1 MRTRIQNSDDLKAE
15 ILRLRNLRSDIEAD
29 LKGETEH
36 LINRFRIPLMLF
48 SKLNHWVSPLFKPG
62 KSEAGSLN
70 QDWVSSVFK
79 IALPVLMNKLIFP
92 KSGVFLKS
100 VIELLSQNTAK
111 KINKDVLSD
120 LINKLS
126 EWIKSGN
133 RRKSRGAEIEDYG
146 IPPDSETY

>member
-1 MRTRIQNSDDLKAE
+1 MRTRIQNRADLKAE
-15 ILRLRNLRSDIEAD
+15 ILRLRNLRSDIEVD
-29 LKGETEH
+29 LKSETEH
-36 LINRFRIPLMLF
+36 LINRFHIPLMLF
-48 SKLNHWVSPLFKPG
+48 SKLNHWVSPLFKPD

-79 IALPVLMNKLIFP
+79 IALPVLMNKLISP
-92 KSGVFLKS
+92 KSGVLLKS
-100 VIELLSQNTAK
+100 VIELLSQSTAK

-120 LINKLS
+120 FINKLS

-133 RRKSRGAEIEDYG
+133 RSKPRGPKMEDYG